1 MQKNGRQRKLKGFR
15 GHRPVLCTGDC
26 RKKPGISAA
35 VAGGSRSVEDVDPYR
50 ISDYACLGRRR

>member
-35 VAGGSRSVEDVDPYR
+35 VAGGGRRMEEADPFR
-50 ISDYACLGRRR
+50 ISDFGF